1 MLCAVRSAPCVRY
14 HARCVYASWA
24 CSDIEA
30 RRELNS
36 MCQSQY
42 KQNAKQCPSD
52 TNANK
57 SEPTTTKYRKKWNKN
72 IINIDFYEKCC
83 WRLAIAAVVFVRE
96 RESRGRGEE
105 IETSWQRSANET
117 SNRTSW
123 IPDRLA
129 MLYNLCAQ
137 LIFMQFSFS
146 NLNSLFF
153 SHVRVIGSW
162 QVMKESR

>member
-1 MLCAVRSAPCVRY
+1 MRSAQCAMRAVSCALRIRLVGLQWYWSALRTKLNVSITIQTKRQTMPKR
-14 HARCVYASWA
+14 HK
-24 CSDIEA
+24 
-30 RRELNS
+30 RE
-36 MCQSQY
+36 QER
-42 KQNAKQCPSD
+42 
-52 TNANK
+52 ANNNK
-57 SEPTTTKYRKKWNKN
+57 IPKKNWNKN

-83 WRLAIAAVVFVRE
+83 WRLAIAAVVFVGE
-96 RESRGRGEE
+96 GEERGREVK

-123 IPDRLA
+123 ILGRLA

-153 SHVRVIGSW
+153 FSRSRHW
-162 QVMKESR
+162 QLPSNERQ

>member
-1 MLCAVRSAPCVRY
+1 MRSAPCVRY
-14 HARCVYASWA
+14 QARCVYASWA

-30 RRELNS
+30 RCELNS

-57 SEPTTTKYRKKWNKN
+57 SEPTTTKYQKKKKWNKN

-83 WRLAIAAVVFVRE
+83 WRLAIAAVVFVGE
-96 RESRGRGEE
+96 WEERGREVK
-105 IETSWQRSANET
+105 IETSCQRSANET

-123 IPDRLA
+123 IPGRLA

-146 NLNSLFF
+146 NLNSLVFF
-153 SHVRVIGSW
+153 SRSRHW
-162 QVMKESR
+162 QLPSNERQ